1 MRNKVP
7 KVFWVNKINKSK
19 RKEESFNEED
29 ESEEDDS
36 SSFKGFKEIY
46 KIERFAGLRRR
57 QIVRPAINPKVHN
70 RITNDYPHQVSF
82 KIEKI
87 QRQLI
92 KPFSLKRYPN
102 KKKLCDVISTSTK
115 RSSRESSRNKAKSF
129 WFNPCPPIEIA
140 PLNLLKFEQKDT
152 YLENNRIDYHL
163 EPVQADKNLNEM
175 EFLKDDIQ
183 AFKFE
188 EQLEED
194 AEVGGVIINHINH
207 QLQLESLPSYHDFE
221 LDQDC
226 KQVAQ
231 KLINT
236 YKLEQAPRQYRQ
248 RTLSGWIDCE
258 VPEAPENNCFLF
270 GNERETLIYEPFIA
284 NKQFST
290 AFGSQNLL

>member
-1 MRNKVP
+1 MRNKIP
-7 KVFWVNKINKSK
+7 KVFWINKINKSK
-19 RKEESFNEED
+19 LKEESSNEDE

-46 KIERFAGLRRR
+46 KIERFVGLRKR
-57 QIVRPAINPKVHN
+57 QIIRPIINPKIHN
-70 RITNDYPHQVSF
+70 RITNDYPHHVSF

-129 WFNPCPPIEIA
+129 WFKSSTPIEIA
-140 PLNLLKFEQKDT
+140 PVNLMKIEQKDT
-152 YLENNRIDYHL
+152 YLENNRIEYYN
-163 EPVQADKNLNEM
+163 EPVHVEKNLNQI
-175 EFLKDDIQ
+175 EFLKEDIQ

-207 QLQLESLPSYHDFE
+207 QLQLDSLPSYHDFE
-221 LDQDC
+221 LDQDD
-226 KQVAQ
+226 KQIAEN
-231 KLINT
+231 LINT
-236 YKLEQAPRQYRQ
+236 YKLRQAPRNYRQ
-248 RTLSGWIDCE
+248 RTLSEWNDSE
-258 VPEAPENNCFLF
+258 VHEAQENNSFLF
-270 GNERETLIYEPFIA
+270 GNERETLIYEPFVA
-284 NKQFST
+284 NKLFSK
-290 AFGSQNLL
+290 AFGSQNQL